1 MNTFDVAVI
10 GAGIAG
16 VSVAAELAQHGT
28 VVVIE
33 RETQPAYHTSGR
45 SAALFATNN
54 GNPVV
59 RALSFASEAFYH
71 NPPEGFVEYPLLA
84 PRGLLMIGRPDQCDA
99 LDKFHASTGKGERL
113 PKLDAAQTR
122 EKNPLLRLEYGAIA
136 ASRSAA

>member
-1 MNTFDVAVI
+1 MPMNTFDVAVI

-16 VSVAAELAQHGT
+16 VSVAAELAQYGT

-59 RALSFASEAFYH
+59 SALSFA
-71 NPPEGFVEYPLLA
+71 
-84 PRGLLMIGRPDQCDA
+84 
-99 LDKFHASTGKGERL
+99 
-113 PKLDAAQTR
+113 
-122 EKNPLLRLEYGAIA
+122 
-136 ASRSAA
+136 